1 LPQNAE
7 EAPRFAYDRAELRA
21 RGERILDEV
30 AKCLNDGPLK
40 GREVRAIGFADPR
53 GSDAYNLD
61 LGMSR
66 AESARQYLAQ
76 SGVSEAR
83 VQLAT
88 CGEHEANGHDE
99 ATWAYDRRVELTL
112 VGEPL
117 PNAQCTASRM
127 Q

>member
-1 LPQNAE
+1 MFARQDRGDECKGATPFGQTDALGSAPPQR
-7 EAPRFAYDRAELRA
+7 EA
-21 RGERILDEV
+21 
-30 AKCLNDGPLK
+30 
-40 GREVRAIGFADPR
+40 
-53 GSDAYNLD
+53 
-61 LGMSR
+61 GMSR

-99 ATWAYDRRVELTL
+99 AMWAYDRRVELTL